1 MKKSRLIVGIIILL
15 MVIIGVSYAY
25 FTGMIVG
32 EGKKITVT
40 ANKLAIIFTDSKKIV
55 GNEIMPGWNVV
66 KEFTVENKSND
77 TFFYNINI
85 DKLINTFETVGFLQ
99 YKITSDKGYNMED
112 FKNISKSEEER
123 REILASEILIRKEE
137 IHTYKV
143 EFRYLNSEEDQSID
157 MGKLFNGSLSITEA
171 NTKLNSV
178 ILANNPNRLVRTD
191 FEGIIDDTYGENPLN
206 GTLYEEKD
214 TRFTENGTVY
224 YFVGDT
230 RNNWVHF
237 GGYYWRIIR
246 INEDGSIRLIYVGDK
261 HDTSE
266 GYIGISTYNGNKND
280 EGSYKNTRYIGYMF
294 GKDSNDLE
302 GNRINNA
309 DSTIKT
315 VIDEWYEK
323 NLLIKYDKY
332 ISRTAI
338 YCNDRSGGT
347 YSTNDLFSYASD
359 KRVGGKSDNSPSYGN
374 VVRPSYKCGVKN
386 DGTLFLD
393 ASEKDKFSGINNEAI
408 LKYPIALLTIDEY
421 IYAGGQFD
429 GVRINLSNEN
439 LWLNRN
445 SKNILNEDR
454 ICENCYYYTMSPA
467 MNYAGFLPYMHG
479 IHSSSHT
486 GFYHIYDK
494 YVIRPVLSIKS
505 CTEWSSGNGSYN
517 NPYKVKINRTCI
529 SSNN

>member
-99 YKITSDKGYNMED
+99 YKITSDKGYNMKD

-191 FEGIIDDTYGENPLN
+191 FEGIINDTYGENPLN

-294 GKDSNDLE
+294 GKDSHDLE

-338 YCNDRSGGT
+338 YCNDRSGGH
-347 YSTNDLFSYASD
+347 
-359 KRVGGKSDNSPSYGN
+359 
-374 VVRPSYKCGVKN
+374 
-386 DGTLFLD
+386 
-393 ASEKDKFSGINNEAI
+393 
-408 LKYPIALLTIDEY
+408 IALTIYLVMLLIRE
-421 IYAGGQFD
+421 
-429 GVRINLSNEN
+429 LEEN
-439 LWLNRN
+439 LITVHL
-445 SKNILNEDR
+445 
-454 ICENCYYYTMSPA
+454 
-467 MNYAGFLPYMHG
+467 
-479 IHSSSHT
+479 
-486 GFYHIYDK
+486 
-494 YVIRPVLSIKS
+494 
-505 CTEWSSGNGSYN
+505 TEM
-517 NPYKVKINRTCI
+517 
-529 SSNN
+529 